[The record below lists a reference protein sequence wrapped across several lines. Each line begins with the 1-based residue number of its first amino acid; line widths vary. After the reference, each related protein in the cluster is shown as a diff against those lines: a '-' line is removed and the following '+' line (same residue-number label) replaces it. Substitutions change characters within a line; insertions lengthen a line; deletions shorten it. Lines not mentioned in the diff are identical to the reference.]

1 MYNEFNIERRIDSE
15 KKKSKSCEKK
25 SKLKEYCERHT
36 LVLHNMTNKKPEDPT
51 DILAL
56 KVSLPLMVN
65 KSINQMLTRSIE
77 NILIKNE
84 KEFTMTFVKDLIV

>member
-1 MYNEFNIERRIDSE
+1 MKKTKSSENNVQNLKNIVKGILWF
-15 KKKSKSCEKK
+15 CN
-25 SKLKEYCERHT
+25 
-36 LVLHNMTNKKPEDPT
+36 NMPNKKPEDPT

-56 KVSLPLMVN
+56 KMSFPLMVN